1 MSWTLGSVTLKAPV
15 SFNRTQMEIA
25 KSNLMLDGT
34 SKKDFI
40 RQKEV
45 FEIGLVGLTQA
56 QVTEIMNLYESKVAV
71 AFVVSETNLTIASTQ
86 VFITISERKYNFKG
100 NEYREDINL
109 KLEEV

>member
-1 MSWTLGSVTLKAPV
+1 MSWTLVSITLKSPV
-15 SFNRTQMEIA
+15 SFSRKLVEIA

-45 FEIGLVGLTQA
+45 FEIGLVGLTQT
-56 QVTEIMNLYESKVAV
+56 QVTEIINLYEGKVAV

-100 NEYREDINL
+100 NEYREDIIL